1 MTTLKTT
8 LKTLVFCGALV
19 AMILSLGGPIS
30 AQPAEEHQD
39 PGGGGG
45 SGSLWTVT
53 CVWDGAGNLQSRTC
67 TSGGGQS
74 CAC

>member
-1 MTTLKTT
+1 MQTLKTT
-8 LKTLVFCGALV
+8 FKTLMFAIALA
-19 AMILSLGGPIS
+19 AMVISLAPLS

-39 PGGGGG
+39 PPPDGSGG
-45 SGSLWTVT
+45 GSLWTVT
-53 CVWDGAGNLQSRTC
+53 CVWDGNGVLQSRTC